1 LVDREAEDGVGCKF
15 ESDRNVVEWLK
26 GVDKL
31 KAIDSLLLLLCAYA
45 RSGDKPSWNS
55 TDAVL

>member
-31 KAIDSLLLLLCAYA
+31 KAIDSLLLLCAYA

-55 TDAVL
+55 TDVVL